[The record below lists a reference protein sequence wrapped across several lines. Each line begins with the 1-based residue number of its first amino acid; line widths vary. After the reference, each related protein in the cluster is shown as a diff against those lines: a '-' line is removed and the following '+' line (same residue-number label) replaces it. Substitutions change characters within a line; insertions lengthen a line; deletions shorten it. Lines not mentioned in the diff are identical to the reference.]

1 MGNPGFGGWTHGAF
15 PAPASALIG
24 QTTLV
29 TSQASVVFD
38 PVPQTFHNL
47 RLVWQARA
55 DNNSTTQCIGLRF
68 NSDSGAN
75 YDQVTDDSGGAAA
88 SASQVG
94 LGFSYIAGSGSTAN
108 VAASG
113 VLFLVN
119 YTGTTF
125 FKDAM
130 SYGRINSGPSGSF
143 SNRTE
148 FWSGTWKSTAA
159 VTSIALFT
167 TTAPN
172 PFTTFNNF
180 LAGSYF
186 SLYGEY

>member
-1 MGNPGFGGWTHGAF
+1 MANSGFGGWPHGSFPPPGSAF
-15 PAPASALIG
+15 IA

-29 TSQASVVFD
+29 TTQPTVTFD
-38 PVPQTFHNL
+38 QLPQTYHNL

-55 DNNSTTQCIGLRF
+55 DNNSATQCIGIRF
-68 NSDSGAN
+68 NGDSGTN
-75 YDQVTDDSGGAAA
+75 YDQVTDDTAGAAA
-88 SASQVG
+88 ATGQPA
-94 LGFSYIAGSGSTAN
+94 LAFSYLAGSGSTAN
-108 VAASG
+108 AAASG

-119 YTGTTF
+119 YAGTIF

-130 SYGRINSGPSGSF
+130 SYGRIESAANASF

-159 VTSIALFT
+159 VTSITLLNGT
-167 TTAPN
+167 TSA
-172 PFTTFNNF
+172 FSTTNNF
-180 LAGSYF
+180 IAGSYF